1 MTNQQRV
8 HNNIGFT
15 LIEVLVYIGLLS
27 IIITGSLGVANQ
39 ITQGVQKDSARL
51 IIQTEA
57 DFVLRKLDYALT
69 GAKLSQV
76 TGGSALS
83 IAAGSG
89 FCFVFD
95 SVTSAI
101 MLKSESCASAS
112 LAPQPLT
119 SVNVS
124 VSSLS
129 FALNGA
135 AVTSIFVMNGQTFQ
149 STKYLR

>member
-1 MTNQQRV
+1 MTNQRRV
-8 HNNIGFT
+8 HNKGFT
-15 LIEVLVYIGLLS
+15 LIEVLIYIGLLS

-39 ITQGVQKDSARL
+39 IVQGVQKDSARL
-51 IIQTEA
+51 MIQTEA

-89 FCFVFD
+89 LCF
-95 SVTSAI
+95 SLSGSAI
-101 MLKSESCASAS
+101 MLKQESCASAS
-112 LAPQPLT
+112 LTPLAIT

-129 FALNGA
+129 FTLNGA
-135 AVTSIFVMNGQTFQ
+135 AVTSMFVMNGQTFQ
-149 STKYLR
+149 STEYLR